1 MTRQINISKED
12 YTSIFKCIHCGQ
24 CTYGNETAGFTV
36 LCPVHK
42 KGQFFSYSAGGMM
55 QIARNLHEGKIGY
68 DNALKDIAYRCTTC
82 GVCEVNCGVI
92 ENHIEIIT
100 KIRKHLMDQGFPE
113 SKALSKVAD
122 RISKYKNRYGL
133 PQEKRFAWLEKGSKK
148 IDNPSADIL
157 YFTGCVSAFDQKEV
171 PKALD
176 GILSALDIS
185 YTVSSDE
192 QCCGAPLF
200 FGGLVERARKQA
212 LHNIEMIKK
221 TGIETMVTSCPTCA
235 LMFKKYYP
243 KWTGKKL
250 PFRVLHTME
259 YLNDL
264 MEQGILAPGA
274 MQEKTVVVYHDSCHL
289 GRGLGIYEA
298 PRKLLK
304 AINNVE
310 IREFD
315 LFNENSMC
323 CGGGGMVPVLNP
335 PFSREI
341 AKERLDSIPKGE
353 SEKIADYLV
362 SACPNCRRTLGL
374 AARKSHKKIKVL
386 DVCELIFKAMSQN
399 HDG

>member
-1 MTRQINISKED
+1 MTRQINITKED

-24 CTYGNETAGFTV
+24 CTYSNETAGFTV
-36 LCPVHK
+36 LCPINK
-42 KGQFFSYSAGGMM
+42 KGHFFSYSAGGMM
-55 QIARNLHEGKIGY
+55 HIARNLYEGKIDY
-68 DNALKDIAYRCTTC
+68 DNTLKDIAYQCTTC
-82 GVCEVNCGVI
+82 GVCEANCGVI
-92 ENHIEIIT
+92 ENHLKIIT
-100 KIRKHLMDQGFPE
+100 KIRKHLMDKDFPE
-113 SKALSKVAD
+113 SKALFKVAD

-133 PQEKRFAWLEKGSKK
+133 PQAKRFTWLEKGSKR

-157 YFTGCVSAFDQKEV
+157 YFTGCVSAFDQKAV

-200 FGGLVERARKQA
+200 FGGLVERAQKQA
-212 LHNIEMIKK
+212 LHNIEMIEK

-243 KWTGKKL
+243 KWTGEKL

-259 YLNDL
+259 YLDDL
-264 MEQGILAPGA
+264 MNQGILAPGA
-274 MQEKTVVVYHDSCHL
+274 MKEKIIITYHDSCHL

-304 AINNVE
+304 AIDNVE
-310 IREFD
+310 TREFE
-315 LFNENSMC
+315 LYNENSMC

-335 PFSREI
+335 HFSREI
-341 AKERLDSIPKGE
+341 AKERLDSIPKDE
-353 SEKIADYLV
+353 SEKMTDYLV

-374 AARKSHKKIKVL
+374 AARRSHKNIKVL